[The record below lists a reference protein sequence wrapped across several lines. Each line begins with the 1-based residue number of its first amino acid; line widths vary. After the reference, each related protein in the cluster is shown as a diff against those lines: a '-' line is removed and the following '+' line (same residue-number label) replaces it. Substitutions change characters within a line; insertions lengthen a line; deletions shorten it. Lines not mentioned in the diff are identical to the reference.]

1 MIKNEDKENNESIN
15 STGTSSDKQANN
27 ENINYNDMFKVMFT
41 SMTQMMNMMNTKNEQ
56 MMNIMNSLMET
67 INNNNIKKENNE
79 LKNIINDLK
88 NTFKLK
94 NNLEN
99 LDYWL
104 TSTKL
109 NLRDYSKYK
118 TDTSYEYNLD
128 EEYKLIRE
136 GVLMTLEEEIYNK
149 VKNKTLI
156 YDINSLKEEKENN
169 IKFRIKNIEN
179 SIKEIKYDYKSW
191 IEDIIISIIEKY
203 EKLEDLRIKKSEEEI
218 LESIYHSLP
227 SDLSQEFHG
236 NISSSDKPIKNI
248 TLLIKFVRQ
257 KKQEEYNKKYNQKN
271 ITTLQKYR
279 DHANNINGEDLKK
292 N

>member
-1 MIKNEDKENNESIN
+1 MIKNDDKENNESIN
-15 STGTSSDKQANN
+15 STDTPSNKQANN

-104 TSTKL
+104 TK
-109 NLRDYSKYK
+109 R
-118 TDTSYEYNLD
+118 
-128 EEYKLIRE
+128 
-136 GVLMTLEEEIYNK
+136 
-149 VKNKTLI
+149 
-156 YDINSLKEEKENN
+156 
-169 IKFRIKNIEN
+169 FR
-179 SIKEIKYDYKSW
+179 Y
-191 IEDIIISIIEKY
+191 
-203 EKLEDLRIKKSEEEI
+203 KKSEEKI

-236 NISSSDKPIKNI
+236 NIGSSDKPIKNI
-248 TLLIKFVRQ
+248 TLLIKFIRQ

-271 ITTLQKYR
+271 ITTLQRYR
-279 DHANNINGEDLKK
+279 DQANNINGED
-292 N
+292 

>member
-1 MIKNEDKENNESIN
+1 
-15 STGTSSDKQANN
+15 
-27 ENINYNDMFKVMFT
+27 MFKVMFT

-104 TSTKL
+104 TSIKL
-109 NLRDYSKYK
+109 NLRDYSKCL

-156 YDINSLKEEKENN
+156 YDI
-169 IKFRIKNIEN
+169 
-179 SIKEIKYDYKSW
+179 
-191 IEDIIISIIEKY
+191 IIFFFFFKRR
-203 EKLEDLRIKKSEEEI
+203 KRK
-218 LESIYHSLP
+218 
-227 SDLSQEFHG
+227 
-236 NISSSDKPIKNI
+236 
-248 TLLIKFVRQ
+248 
-257 KKQEEYNKKYNQKN
+257 
-271 ITTLQKYR
+271 
-279 DHANNINGEDLKK
+279 
-292 N
+292 